1 MKTCTV
7 CGGDFPETLD
17 YFFASAS
24 GALRPRCKKCF
35 GKAGTKRRQEN
46 RAQGLCHCG
55 APPKEGR
62 SMCEAHLKAHADR
75 YYTINRND
83 PEWMR
88 ENAERTHVQLQNL
101 KRAAFSAY
109 GSACACCGE
118 ARVEFLSIDH
128 IDPVSASKPRVTR
141 FGSRN
146 GERRTPPVRPSN
158 RSGHGLY
165 RWLKKNGYPEGFR
178 VLCMNC
184 NWARGK
190 FGYCPHERERAM
202 AS

>member
-1 MKTCTV
+1 MKTCTD
-7 CGGDFPETLD
+7 CTKDFPETDD
-17 YFFASAS
+17 YFFRRADGSFRS
-24 GALRPRCKKCF
+24 TCKKCN

-46 RAQGLCHCG
+46 RAKGLCHCG
-55 APPKEGR
+55 ATPKEGR
-62 SMCEAHLKAHADR
+62 ALCEAHLKAHSDR
-75 YYTINRND
+75 YYEINRND

-88 ENAERTHVQLQNL
+88 TNAERGHARLQLL
-101 KRAAFSAY
+101 KSAAFEAY
-109 GSACACCGE
+109 GNACACCGE

-128 IDPVSASKPRVTR
+128 IEPVAASRPRVTR

-146 GERRTPPVRPSN
+146 GERRPPPVRPSN
-158 RSGHGLY
+158 RTGHGLY

-190 FGYCPHERERAM
+190 FGYCPHDRERALS
-202 AS
+202 A